1 MNKNPFH
8 KRWSRLQQN
17 IRYFTWGGHWAA
29 ALSETQRRNLTLF
42 FYDGMFAA
50 ISDKIILT
58 YSTLYFLSL
67 GATGQQIGLLS
78 SLSNLAAA
86 FILLPAAMMVER
98 SGDRKGV
105 TVRAATSSRIFL
117 VLMAFLPLI
126 LNDQSV
132 LIWVILALALVR
144 EVFNNLGFPGWMS
157 LTADIVPIEGRGRY
171 FGTRNFIMGLAGI
184 LTALIIGQAITA
196 IGEPLGYQIAL
207 IIAAVTGAGAIF
219 YFSRLHDPTT
229 EENTL
234 RTSST
239 SFKEIFISLRG
250 QKHFIQFCIFTAV
263 WNFSINIFGPFVN
276 VFMVET
282 LKLSA
287 AMIGFVS
294 VGNTIANLVVQ
305 RRIGYWAD
313 QWGNRKL
320 SIIFVL
326 LIPVLPLLWG
336 TWVREFWQAAL
347 LQIFAGFLWGAYNLV
362 SFNNLLMQTPQN
374 QRARFS
380 ALYQMVVTFALSGGA
395 ALGAF
400 LIPVIDFSG
409 LALAS
414 AIGRWVAALLFLF
427 LVKDPSN
434 PDEQEKHD

>member
-1 MNKNPFH
+1 
-8 KRWSRLQQN
+8 
-17 IRYFTWGGHWAA
+17 
-29 ALSETQRRNLTLF
+29 
-42 FYDGMFAA
+42 
-50 ISDKIILT
+50 
-58 YSTLYFLSL
+58 
-67 GATGQQIGLLS
+67 
-78 SLSNLAAA
+78 
-86 FILLPAAMMVER
+86 
-98 SGDRKGV
+98 
-105 TVRAATSSRIFL
+105 
-117 VLMAFLPLI
+117 
-126 LNDQSV
+126 
-132 LIWVILALALVR
+132 
-144 EVFNNLGFPGWMS
+144 
-157 LTADIVPIEGRGRY
+157 
-171 FGTRNFIMGLAGI
+171 
-184 LTALIIGQAITA
+184 
-196 IGEPLGYQIAL
+196 
-207 IIAAVTGAGAIF
+207 
-219 YFSRLHDPTT
+219 
-229 EENTL
+229 
-234 RTSST
+234 
-239 SFKEIFISLRG
+239 
-250 QKHFIQFCIFTAV
+250 
-263 WNFSINIFGPFVN
+263 
-276 VFMVET
+276 MVET
-282 LKLSA
+282 LELSA

-347 LQIFAGFLWGAYNLV
+347 LQILAGFLWGAYNLV

-400 LIPVIDFSG
+400 LIPVINFSG